1 MEKVKPLSK
10 AEALELLPEIPS
22 IIIDAVNCLLKKK
35 FPISN
40 GKCKI
45 LQDEI
50 LELVVGCPEDGKLS
64 KDMIFENHWLDFEP
78 IFRKAG
84 WKVSYDKPG
93 YDESYKA
100 FFIFE

>member
-1 MEKVKPLSK
+1 M
-10 AEALELLPEIPS
+10 
-22 IIIDAVNCLLKKK
+22 KKK

-40 GKCKI
+40 GKCKS

-50 LELVVGCPEDGKLS
+50 LELVVGYPEDGKLS

-93 YDESYKA
+93 YGENYKA
-100 FFIFE
+100 LFIFE